1 MTVDGFGAAKWR
13 KCAQSQGF
21 GLSGTGPW
29 EEGGGGHTIGGGG
42 GPANRQP
49 GSYMDPY
56 TASERNFEGS
66 LSVRYHIW
74 SQTQWSGM

>member
-1 MTVDGFGAAKWR
+1 MEEV
-13 KCAQSQGF
+13 CPV
-21 GLSGTGPW
+21 TGIW
-29 EEGGGGHTIGGGG
+29 SVWNRAVGGGGGGAYHRGGG